1 MHAWAVDSLKIGR
14 KPKLHM
20 FAHFAF
26 MYLGPYIEMCS
37 LLCII
42 RVGSHSPK
50 VRPKSICS
58 LKVRS
63 RSAKRHQRLVAG
75 RKRDR
80 KVQQVPIAN
89 NGTEKACNARHQN
102 TAICVGWSRPKI
114 GWDCRRITFQVCWKS
129 IRFGGLLLM
138 NLFGFQVAILVGR

>member
-1 MHAWAVDSLKIGR
+1 MRGAKDLLGSFWNRLGLVLGSLLTPLSRPNRIKIGPR
-14 KPKLHM
+14 N
-20 FAHFAF
+20 
-26 MYLGPYIEMCS
+26 
-37 LLCII
+37 
-42 RVGSHSPK
+42 PK

-114 GWDCRRITFQVCWKS
+114 GWDCRRTTFQVCWKS

-138 NLFGFQVAILVGR
+138 NLFEFQVAILVGR